1 MTSEVLAIR
10 AASGLVNLMSK
21 KPISGTLRD
30 STVAQISAALFYKTN
45 VMAKLASNP
54 QFQSAFRNVIFDQL
68 EVDFGQYVDAKA
80 RSGPKSFHH
89 VYEWGRTGDDEARL
103 FKLNKVPVDG
113 LSLKVNYELLDS
125 KSFVP
130 SENSDNRH
138 VFIKKSSVMEEG
150 KPVVI
155 SPRFSERLVFDVSGY
170 TVFMPKGQSVTVNKP
185 GGAGTKN
192 SFFSAYK
199 YFFTSTLVSMSIKKS
214 GFQRLFNSS
223 LSRALGVPAQIK
235 TVKYSFS
242 ANQLANEAD
251 IATSVAFGR
260 LANG

>member
-1 MTSEVLAIR
+1 MASEILAIR
-10 AASGLVNLMSK
+10 AASGLVNLMSN
-21 KPISGTLRD
+21 KPASGAIKD

-45 VMAKLASNP
+45 VMAKLASNS

-68 EVDFGQYVDAKA
+68 QQDFGDYIDAKA
-80 RSGPKSFHH
+80 RTSRKAFHH
-89 VYEWGRTGDDEARL
+89 VYEWDRSGDNEARL
-103 FKLNKVPVDG
+103 FKLKQLPADG
-113 LSLKVNYELLDS
+113 LSLKINYELLDS

-130 SENSDNRH
+130 SENSNNRH
-138 VFIKKSSVMEEG
+138 VFVKKASVMEEG
-150 KPVVI
+150 KTVVI
-155 SPRFSERLVFDVSGY
+155 APRFSERLVFDVNGY
-170 TVFMPKGQSVTVNKP
+170 TVFMPKGESVTVRKP

-199 YFFTSTLVSMSIKKS
+199 YFFTGQLVNMSIKKS
-214 GFQRLFNSS
+214 GFQKLFNSS
-223 LSRALGVPAQIK
+223 LSRALGVPSQVR

-251 IATSVAFGR
+251 AATSAAFAR